1 MSDLV
6 FLGIDVARDDLE
18 VAVYPTGA
26 AWRVPN
32 TAAGHARVIRWA
44 QTHHPARLVLEAT
57 GGYEQAAD
65 AALHAA
71 GLPVVV
77 SNPRQVRDF
86 ARSRNILVKTDRID
100 AKVLARFAAEVQ
112 PPLRPRPSAACQ
124 AVHALVT
131 RRRQLLSDRV
141 AEQQRRPL
149 ARPSVQA
156 DIDAHVAW
164 LSQRLA
170 TLDAQIAAA
179 LQADPGLRARAGW
192 LQSIPGI
199 GPTASAT
206 LLAELPELGTPLTP
220 PDCCPGRGRP
230 LQSRQ
235 RRLARPPSHLGRAR
249 LRPRRPLHGH
259 RRRHPGQSR
268 HPRLLS
274 AAPRRRQAAQGGPH
288 GLHAQ
293 AAHSLQ
299 CPVQARDPLGPLQGH
314 LGLASPTQLL
324 RRKGLG
330 TRG

>member
-32 TAAGHARVIRWA
+32 TAAGHTRLRRWA
-44 QTHHPARLVLEAT
+44 QTHHPARVVLEAT
-57 GGYEQAAD
+57 GGYEQAVD
-65 AALHAA
+65 AALYAA

-100 AKVLARFAAEVQ
+100 AQVIARFAAEVQ
-112 PPLRPRPSAACQ
+112 PPLRPRPSAASQ
-124 AVHALVT
+124 EVHALVT
-131 RRRQLLSDRV
+131 RRRQLLADRV

-149 ARPSVQA
+149 ARPSIQA

-164 LSQRLA
+164 LTARLT

-179 LQADPGLRARAGW
+179 LQADPTLRARAGW

-206 LLAELPELGTPLTP
+206 LLAELPELGTLSRRQIAALAGVAPFNR
-220 PDCCPGRGRP
+220 DSGAWRGR
-230 LQSRQ
+230 RGIWG
-235 RRLARPPSHLGRAR
+235 GRASVR
-249 LRPRRPLHGH
+249 AVLYMATVAATRANPAIRAFY
-259 RRRHPGQSR
+259 Q
-268 HPRLLS
+268 RLL
-274 AAPRRRQAAQGGPH
+274 AAGKRPKVALTACMRKLLILCNALCKH
-288 GLHAQ
+288 ETLW
-293 AAHSLQ
+293 
-299 CPVQARDPLGPLQGH
+299 DPAMAP
-314 LGLASPTQLL
+314 
-324 RRKGLG
+324 
-330 TRG
+330 